1 MQIRAWEVAFALVCL
16 AAAITS
22 LVLLATRP
30 ANMSDETALWMFV
43 LLVGSLVLLP
53 TIVLGWRL
61 GALVGRIAGQIVGSR
76 RR

>member
-1 MQIRAWEVAFALVCL
+1 MQIRAWELAFALVCL
-16 AAAITS
+16 ATAITS
-22 LVLLATRP
+22 L
-30 ANMSDETALWMFV
+30 V